1 MPTLNQTRNLIYY
14 FGWFLFTYGRLF
26 TFLCEFW
33 CSGVIM
39 LKMLWRSFYH
49 PHKKQDLVI
58 SLHSQYVRRY
68 RPKISCMQ
76 FPFVLSSSGIGKDPE
91 MSPERVL
98 LWQWS
103 TLQRLL
109 SYSWLRKLFSTVWCS
124 RWHSHGYFQTQTSCP
139 HGAQL
144 CCCTTLH
151 GIIAMRSLSVL
162 CQQFFCPN
170 LI

>member
-1 MPTLNQTRNLIYY
+1 M
-14 FGWFLFTYGRLF
+14 
-26 TFLCEFW
+26 
-33 CSGVIM
+33 
-39 LKMLWRSFYH
+39 
-49 PHKKQDLVI
+49 I

-91 MSPERVL
+91 MSPEQVL

-170 LI
+170 LIWSLYYNCMTSSSFPKFFILEFCWAFCFTCYQSSIALWFLIPCEFISLC